1 MLHNLVALTVYDG
14 ATGIGGNKI
23 FVEENGKGVFLDFG
37 KNFGKYGQFYEEFLK
52 SRDTRGIHD
61 LMYLDLLPKLNI
73 YRPDLIPADLSMGQY
88 PSLNVAAVLLSHA
101 HMDHCGNIGMLRKD
115 IPIVASPESIVI
127 MKGMQDAGISSL
139 ETDTAYFSPRQPAD
153 DLGLYLGSVAGM
165 SYQGKD
171 FCCTE
176 PPSEALA
183 SLLSRKPGQDGKRAK
198 KLEPGKCCCYDDVA
212 LPFEISAHPVDH
224 SIFGATAYIL
234 RGETTIAYTGDFRL
248 HGKNEHATREFVSKA
263 KEASV
268 LITEGTR
275 AGPPENERTTEQSV
289 CETCRESVESTS
301 GLVIADFSP
310 RNFERLES
318 FQEIAR
324 KTGRELVAMAKDI
337 YMLHNLQCISG
348 SCTTEGLSIYSE
360 IMDKSRRKWE
370 QEVVQTNY
378 GDRYV
383 SHEAIRED
391 PGNYI
396 LCFSFFDMKHLLDI
410 KPEGGTYIYSA
421 CEAFNEEMEIDFKRL
436 WHWLRRFDLNSC
448 SFSLD
453 EKEVPR
459 FDKRYHA
466 SGHASGEDIKWAI
479 EQIDPDYIVPIH
491 TEVRNWFAQRFENVI
506 LAEESKQYEL

>member
-1 MLHNLVALTVYDG
+1 MVSITVYDG

-23 FVEENGKGVFLDFG
+23 FVEENGRGVFLDFG

-73 YRPDLIPADLSMGQY
+73 YRPDLIPADLSVSQY
-88 PSLNVAAVLLSHA
+88 PSLNIAAVLLSHA

-115 IPIVASPESIVI
+115 IPIVATPESIVI
-127 MKGMQDAGISSL
+127 MKGMQDTAGTSL
-139 ETDTAYFSPRQPAD
+139 ETDTAYFSFRQPAD
-153 DLGLYLGSVAGM
+153 DLGLFLGSVADM

-176 PPSEALA
+176 QPSEALA
-183 SLLSRKPGQDGKRAK
+183 SFLSRKPGQDGKRAK
-198 KLEPGKCCCYDDVA
+198 KLEPGKCCCFDNAA

-248 HGKNEHATREFVSKA
+248 HGKNERATRDFVSKA
-263 KEASV
+263 RDASV

-275 AGPPENERTTEQSV
+275 AGPSEEERTTEQSV
-289 CETCRESVESTS
+289 CETCRESVESSS

-310 RNFERLES
+310 RNFERLET

-324 KTGRELVAMAKDI
+324 KAGRELVAMAKDV

-360 IMDKSRRKWE
+360 IVDKSRRKWE

-378 GDRYV
+378 GERYV
-383 SHEAIRED
+383 NHEAIRD
-391 PGNYI
+391 NPGSYI

-410 KPEGGTYIYSA
+410 KPEGGTYIYSG
-421 CEAFNEEMEIDFKRL
+421 CEAFNEEMEIDFMRL
-436 WHWLRRFDLNSC
+436 WHWLKRFNIDPC
-448 SFSLD
+448 GFSVD
-453 EKEVPR
+453 EKEALC
-459 FDKRYHA
+459 FDGRYHA
-466 SGHASGEDIKWAI
+466 SGHASGEDIAWAI
-479 EQIDPDYIVPIH
+479 EQIDPDWILPIH
-491 TEVRNWFAQRFENVI
+491 TENRDWFVENFENVV
-506 LAEESKQYEL
+506 LAEEGRQHNL